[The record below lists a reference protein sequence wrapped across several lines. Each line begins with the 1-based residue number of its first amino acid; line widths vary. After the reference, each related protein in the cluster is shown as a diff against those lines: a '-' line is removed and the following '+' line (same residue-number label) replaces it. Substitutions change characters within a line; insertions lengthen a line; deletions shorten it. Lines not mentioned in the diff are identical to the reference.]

1 MRVEGAVVLD
11 LANLLL
17 GQLAGDDV
25 HHELAGDLLVHL
37 GSGHVDRVVERPEE
51 VRLPAHH
58 RRPAIEDRLVLV
70 LPIEAPDGLQV
81 LFRDVLAPDLERVV
95 DVGVAIEDRE
105 RLREPSGGL
114 SGGRGR
120 GGRFAHHPLR
130 TWDRR
135 RRP

>member
-25 HHELAGDLLVHL
+25 HHELAGNLLVHL

-81 LFRDVLAPDLERVV
+81 LFRDVRRACDRDFGLGDLALPV
-95 DVGVAIEDRE
+95 
-105 RLREPSGGL
+105 
-114 SGGRGR
+114 
-120 GGRFAHHPLR
+120 PLR
-130 TWDRR
+130 GE
-135 RRP
+135 